1 MSEEGSST
9 SWVSAITV
17 DFFFSFL
24 FKINCS
30 TPSSGSS
37 GDSVNTRCTWR
48 KRLARRLQTRAKS
61 RGRSRVF
68 ALTN

>member
-37 GDSVNTRCTWR
+37 GDSVNTRLHLEKEASSQAADTSKEPW
-48 KRLARRLQTRAKS
+48 S
-61 RGRSRVF
+61 ESRVC
-68 ALTN
+68 TN